1 MEQETIEELDYSI
14 SWHYIVTKMA
24 TEYDITT
31 ENTTQYSYYRLD
43 QMIYSIW
50 ENHCKEVEEKWRNI
64 K

>member
-1 MEQETIEELDYSI
+1 
-14 SWHYIVTKMA
+14 MA

-31 ENTTQYSYYRLD
+31 EDTTEYSYYRLD

-50 ENHCKEVEEKWRNI
+50 ENHCKEVEEKWRNT